1 MMAAITL
8 TNLQIMAA
16 GAPLLAPLKV
26 DLTDPNLQP
35 GADAP
40 EWEYDAAQDTFP
52 RWVRARA
59 VTIHWAGC
67 IWSGS
72 TRSPTAGGTPGACA
86 PCRWFFRTSEVY
98 SFYVFSTPGGGRM
111 KRCMIHSEVSS
122 CS

>member
-1 MMAAITL
+1 MAAP
-8 TNLQIMAA
+8 QQ

-35 GADAP
+35 GDDAP
-40 EWEYDAAQDTFP
+40 EWVYDAAQDTFP

-72 TRSPTAGGTPGACA
+72 TRSPTAGGMPGACA
-86 PCRWFFRTSEVY
+86 SCWRFSRTSEVY
-98 SFYVFSTPGGGRM
+98 SFYVLGTPVVV
-111 KRCMIHSEVSS
+111 E
-122 CS
+122 